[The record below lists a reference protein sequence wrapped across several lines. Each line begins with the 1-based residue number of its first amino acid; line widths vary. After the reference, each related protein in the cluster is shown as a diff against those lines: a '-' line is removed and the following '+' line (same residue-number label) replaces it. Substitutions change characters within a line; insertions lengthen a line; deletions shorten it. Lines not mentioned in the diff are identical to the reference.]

1 MKIVTYNVNGVRSA
15 MEKGLVDW
23 IEGNDFDVVCLQET
37 KSHPGNVPVLLI
49 ESIGYKHHWHSA
61 KRKGYSGVATFSK
74 VKPTKVYKGLGIP
87 KYDDEG
93 RVIRTDFG
101 DLTILNCYF
110 PNGGS
115 GPERQKFK
123 MQFLD
128 DFHYWVE
135 SLREERPNVIV
146 VGDYNIAHQKIDIND
161 PVRNKN
167 SSGFKPD
174 ERAWMTNWFESGFVD
189 AFRELHPDEVSY
201 TWWRTTQFA
210 RKSNKGWRLDY
221 QSVSDTIADRISDAS
236 HMHDAF
242 HSDHCP
248 VLLEIDIECGENAD
262 K

>member
-15 MEKGLVDW
+15 IEKGLVEW
-23 IEGNDFDVVCLQET
+23 IEENDFDVVCLQET

-61 KRKGYSGVATFSK
+61 RRKGYSGVATFSK
-74 VKPTKVYKGLGIP
+74 VEPTKIYKGLGLEE
-87 KYDDEG
+87 YDNEG

-115 GPERQKFK
+115 GPERQAFK

-128 DFHYWVE
+128 DFLHWVE
-135 SLREERPNVIV
+135 QLREERENVIV
-146 VGDYNIAHQKIDIND
+146 VGDYNIAHTRIDIND

-167 SSGFKPD
+167 SSGFKPE
-174 ERAWMTNWFESGFVD
+174 ERDWMTRWFESGFVD
-189 AFRELHPDEVSY
+189 AFRSLHPDEVSY

-210 RKSNKGWRLDY
+210 RKTNKGWRLDY
-221 QSVSDTIADRISDAS
+221 QSVADSIADNIQSAT
-236 HMHDAF
+236 HMHDAL

-248 VLLEIDIECGENAD
+248 VLLEIDLD
-262 K
+262 

>member
-1 MKIVTYNVNGVRSA
+1 MKIVSYNVNGIRSA
-15 MEKGLVDW
+15 LEKDLTAWMD
-23 IEGNDFDVVCLQET
+23 ENQFDIVCVQET
-37 KSHPGNVPVLLI
+37 KAHQGSVPVLLI
-49 ESIGYKHHWHSA
+49 ESLGYQHHWHSA

-74 VKPTKVYKGLGIP
+74 WKPTRVFKGLGIG

-93 RVIRTDFG
+93 RVIRTDLG

-115 GPERQKFK
+115 GPERQQFK
-123 MQFLD
+123 MKFLD
-128 DFHYWVE
+128 DFLHWVE
-135 SLREERPNVIV
+135 NLLEERPNMII
-146 VGDYNIAHQKIDIND
+146 VGDYNIAHKKIDIND

-174 ERAWMTNWFESGFVD
+174 ERNWMTKWFESGFVD
-189 AFRELHPDEVSY
+189 AFRQLHPDEISY

-210 RKSNKGWRLDY
+210 RNTNKGWRLDY
-221 QSVSDTIADRISDAS
+221 QSVSDMLAHKIHSVT

-248 VLLEIDIECGENAD
+248 VLLEIDID
-262 K
+262 